1 MKRFSLFAAVVLLLL
16 AHGASAQNACTEALT
31 QAQKSYDSGEFAQA
45 ASLLQQECVHARLS
59 RTIAIQVQSLL
70 ARALMYA
77 ERQDEAR
84 REVAKL
90 LRFEPSFD
98 DAAGSPRFAALLAEV
113 RREEQSAQVT
123 SVSKTAESLREAP
136 ATVVVVTGDEIERR
150 GYLDL
155 EQLLHDL
162 PGFDVNRTNGDIYSH
177 VYQRGYYDAFNSRLL
192 LLVDGVEQNDLTQG
206 TQYLSR
212 QYPLTNIDRVE
223 VVYGPASTMY
233 GANAYTGVI
242 SIITKDAAAL
252 LSENNGENN
261 AENKRFGLFGHVT
274 TGGYGSSA
282 ADMTAAGITGGGTM
296 AWSVAGRFQ
305 VGKERDLSKFDSWD
319 YTYRNLDYAA
329 LPTLQG
335 VNAAGLQLARQT
347 DQAFIQ
353 QNHLGFN
360 DRAKNWGV
368 NAKVQ
373 ISNLT
378 LGLQSWRS
386 QEGVA
391 SAYGASFYGG
401 NSTYTP
407 EETALYLRYSA
418 RLSMG
423 TLNIFTRYRQS
434 SIDPNGSEFDLMAIY
449 ANGILDSSNL
459 FPRTCGA
466 AVCPPTAPFVF
477 RINGRALSTQIR
489 SEVSMAWQPSETL
502 SGVTGVEFAKS
513 TIQSQYDQFSRGSQD
528 IFSSR
533 NFHTDTALWG
543 QGAWKPR
550 PSLRFIAAGRLS
562 YNKIDDSIDSQ
573 VSGFGSIFTPRLGV
587 IYSPG
592 RRQLVL
598 KAIYSEAFKDPTDT
612 EKFGGVVFPRIGA
625 FQTSVNFNL
634 RPERV
639 RNTEVSAGWEADERT
654 SVQLSA
660 YRAHYTGVIGISQL
674 PSSNDCPDP
683 CVVNQ
688 NRDEILVRGLE
699 LTARHKIAAAEIWA
713 NYTHV
718 LPEQRI
724 PSAADPNAPDPN
736 VTTEAVRVPN
746 IATDQFNVGVDAEW
760 RQLTAAV
767 RTHYSGRRR
776 IGRGTAFVT
785 FPDYL
790 GPQVDAY
797 ATTAVSLTYR
807 DLLPKLSLQLLAD
820 NVFDKQYYA
829 VGSETLPAV
838 LQNGRTVSVR
848 MIYRLK

>member
-1 MKRFSLFAAVVLLLL
+1 MKRVSIVAAALLLFL
-16 AHGASAQNACTEALT
+16 AHAASAQNACTAAFAK
-31 QAQKSYDSGEFAQA
+31 AQKSYDIGEFAQT
-45 ASLLQQECVHARLS
+45 ASLLRQDCARARLS
-59 RTIAIQVQSLL
+59 RTVAIQVQSLL

-77 ERQDEAR
+77 EQPDEAR
-84 REVAKL
+84 KEVAKL
-90 LRFEPSFD
+90 LRLEPGFD
-98 DAAGSPRFAALLAEV
+98 DATGSPRFAALLAEV

-123 SVSKTAESLREAP
+123 SVSKSAESLREAP
-136 ATVVVVTGDEIERR
+136 ATVVVVSGDEIERR

-242 SIITKDAAAL
+242 SVITKDAAAFV
-252 LSENNGENN
+252 GEN
-261 AENKRFGLFGHVT
+261 KQFGLAGHVT

-282 ADMTAAGITGGGTM
+282 ADMTAAGVTGGGTVT
-296 AWSVAGRFQ
+296 WSVAGRFQ
-305 VGKERDLSKFDSWD
+305 DGKERDLSKFDDWD
-319 YTYRNLDYAA
+319 YTYRNRDYGA
-329 LPTLQG
+329 LPTLRG
-335 VNAAGLQLARQT
+335 VNAAGLLLARQT

-353 QNHLGFN
+353 KNDLGFN
-360 DRAKNWGV
+360 DQAKNWGV

-391 SAYGASFYGG
+391 SAYGAKFYGG

-434 SIDPNGSEFDLMAIY
+434 SIDKNASKFDLIGTY
-449 ANGILDSSNL
+449 RNGILDSSNL
-459 FPRTCGA
+459 FPLTCGA
-466 AVCPPTAPFVF
+466 AVCPPTADVLFP
-477 RINGRALSTQIR
+477 INGSALSTQIR

-513 TIQSQYDQFSRGSQD
+513 TIQSQYDQFDQ
-528 IFSSR
+528 FSGGTRVVFASR

-550 PSLRFIAAGRLS
+550 ASLRFIAAGRLS
-562 YNKIDDSIDSQ
+562 YNKIDDSSSE

-598 KAIYSEAFKDPTDT
+598 KAVYSEAFKDPTDT
-612 EKFGGVVFPRIGA
+612 EKFGGIVFPHEGA
-625 FQTSVNFNL
+625 FQTSLNFNL

-639 RNTEVSAGWEADERT
+639 RNTEVSAGWEADDRT

-660 YRAHYTGVIGISQL
+660 YRAHYTGVIALGRL

-683 CVVNQ
+683 CVMNQ

-718 LPEQRI
+718 QPEQRI
-724 PSAADPNAPDPN
+724 PSAADPNAADPN
-736 VTTEAVRVPN
+736 AKTEVVRVPN
-746 IATDQFNVGVDAEW
+746 IATDQINLGVDAEW

-767 RTHYSGRRR
+767 RTHYSGPRK
-776 IGRGTAFVT
+776 IGHGTAFITV
-785 FPDYL
+785 PDTL
-790 GPQVDAY
+790 GDRVDAY
-797 ATTAVSLTYR
+797 STTAISVTYR
-807 DLLPKLSLQLLAD
+807 DLLPKLSLQVLAD
-820 NVFDKQYYA
+820 NVFDKQYRA

-838 LQNGRTVSVR
+838 LQNGRTVNVR

>member
-1 MKRFSLFAAVVLLLL
+1 MKRVSLLAAAVVLLA
-16 AHGASAQNACTEALT
+16 AHAASAQNACTAALP
-31 QAQKSYDSGEFAQA
+31 QAQKFYDTGEFVQTSA
-45 ASLLQQECVHARLS
+45 LLRQECGHARIS
-59 RTIAIQVQSLL
+59 RTLAIQVQSLL
-70 ARALMYA
+70 SRALMYA
-77 ERQDEAR
+77 ERPDEAR
-84 REVAKL
+84 KEVAKL
-90 LRFEPSFD
+90 LRLEPSFD

-113 RREEQSAQVT
+113 RHEEQSAQVT
-123 SVSKTAESLREAP
+123 SVSKSAESLREAP

-177 VYQRGYYDAFNSRLL
+177 VYQRGYYDEFNSRLL
-192 LLVDGVEQNDLTQG
+192 LVVDGVEQNDLTQG

-242 SIITKDAAAL
+242 SVITKDAAAL
-252 LSENNGENN
+252 VGEN
-261 AENKRFGLFGHVT
+261 KQFGLAGHVT
-274 TGGYGSSA
+274 SGGYGSSA
-282 ADMTAAGITGGGTM
+282 VDMTAAGITGGGTV

-305 VGKERDLSKFDSWD
+305 DGKERDLSKFDDWD

-329 LPTLQG
+329 LSTLRG
-335 VNAAGLQLARQT
+335 VNPAGVQLARQT

-353 QNHLGFN
+353 KNHLGFN
-360 DRAKNWGV
+360 DQAKNWGV

-391 SAYGASFYGG
+391 SAQGAFYFGG

-407 EETALYLRYSA
+407 EENALYLRYST

-434 SIDPNGSEFDLMAIY
+434 SIDKNASAFDLMATY
-449 ANGILDSSNL
+449 ANGRLNSSNL

-466 AVCPPTAPFVF
+466 AVCPPTSGSVF
-477 RINGRALSTQIR
+477 PIKARALSTQIR
-489 SEVSMAWQPSETL
+489 SEVSMDWQPSETL
-502 SGVTGVEFAKS
+502 SGVTGIELVKS
-513 TIQSQYDQFSRGSQD
+513 TIQSQYDQFFDGEPVVVSA
-528 IFSSR
+528 
-533 NFHTDTALWG
+533 NNYHTDAALWG
-543 QGAWKPR
+543 QGSWKPR

-562 YNKIDDSIDSQ
+562 YNEINNSLESG
-573 VSGFGSIFTPRLGV
+573 VTGFGSLFTPRLGV

-612 EKFGGVVFPRIGA
+612 EKFGGVVFPRFGA

-639 RNTEVSAGWEADERT
+639 RNTEVSAEWENSERT
-654 SVQLSA
+654 AVQLTA
-660 YRAHYTGVIGISQL
+660 YQARYSGVIGLTQL
-674 PSSNDCPDP
+674 PSSNACQNP
-683 CVVNQ
+683 CLLNQ
-688 NRDEILVRGLE
+688 NRDKIRVRGLE

-713 NYTHV
+713 NYTHAQPV
-718 LPEQRI
+718 QTI
-724 PSAADPNAPDPN
+724 PSAADSNAADPNAA
-736 VTTEAVRVPN
+736 TEAVRVPN
-746 IATDQFNVGVDAEW
+746 IAADQFNVGVEAEW
-760 RQLTAAV
+760 RQLTADV
-767 RTHYSGRRR
+767 RTHYSGRRK
-776 IGRGTAFVT
+776 IGRGTTFVT
-785 FPDYL
+785 YPDYL

-797 ATTAVSLTYR
+797 ATTGVSLTYR
-807 DLLPKLSLQLLAD
+807 DLLPKLSVQLLAD
-820 NVFDKQYYA
+820 NVFDKQYRV
-829 VGSETLPAV
+829 VGSESLPSV

-848 MIYRLK
+848 MIYRMK

>member
-1 MKRFSLFAAVVLLLL
+1 MKRISLFAAVVLLLL
-16 AHGASAQNACTEALT
+16 AHGASAQNACTAALA
-31 QAQKSYDSGEFAQA
+31 QAQKLYDTGEFVLT
-45 ASLLQQECVHARLS
+45 ASLLRQECGRIRLS
-59 RTIAIQVQSLL
+59 RTVAIQVQSLL

-84 REVAKL
+84 KEVAKL
-90 LRFEPSFD
+90 FRLEPSFD

-123 SVSKTAESLREAP
+123 SVSKSAESLREAP

-177 VYQRGYYDAFNSRLL
+177 VYQRGYFDEFNSRLL

-212 QYPLTNIDRVE
+212 QYPLTNIERVE

-242 SIITKDAAAL
+242 SVITKDAAAL
-252 LSENNGENN
+252 VGEN
-261 AENKRFGLFGHVT
+261 RSFSLRGHVT
-274 TGGYGSSA
+274 AGGYGSGA
-282 ADMTAAGITGGGTM
+282 VDMTAAGINGAVG
-296 AWSVAGRFQ
+296 WSVAGSFQ
-305 VGKERDLSKFDSWD
+305 DGKERDLSAFDSWD

-335 VNAAGLQLARQT
+335 VNAAGIQLARQT

-353 QNHLGFN
+353 QNGLGFN
-360 DRAKNWGV
+360 DRAQNWGV

-378 LGLQSWRS
+378 IGLQSWRS

-391 SAYGASFYGG
+391 SAYGASLFGG
-401 NSTYTP
+401 NSTSTP
-407 EETALYLRYSA
+407 EMTALYLRYSA
-418 RLSMG
+418 RLSAG
-423 TLNIFTRYRQS
+423 TLNVFTRYRQS
-434 SIDPNGSEFDLMAIY
+434 SLDENASEFDAMALY
-449 ANGILDSSNL
+449 ANGNLGSSDL
-459 FPRTCGA
+459 FPRSCGA
-466 AVCPPTAPFVF
+466 AVCPPTAPILF

-489 SEVSMAWQPSETL
+489 SEVSMDWQPSETL

-513 TIQSQYDQFSRGSQD
+513 TIQSQYDEFVNGDPAIVSA
-528 IFSSR
+528 R
-533 NFHTDTALWG
+533 NFHTDAALWG

-562 YNKIDDSIDSQ
+562 YNKIDNSIESA

-592 RRQLVL
+592 RRHLVL

-612 EKFGGVVFPRIGA
+612 EKFGGYVFPRVVWQSA
-625 FQTSVNFNL
+625 LNFNL

-660 YRAHYTGVIGISQL
+660 YRAHYTGVIAITQL
-674 PSSNDCPDP
+674 PASGTCPDP
-683 CVVNQ
+683 CLRNE
-688 NRDEILVRGLE
+688 NRDEIVVRGLE
-699 LTARHKIAAAEIWA
+699 LTARHRIAAAELWA

-718 LPEQRI
+718 QPEQRI

-736 VTTEAVRVPN
+736 AATEDVRVPN
-746 IATDQFNVGVDAEW
+746 IATDQINLGVDAEW
-760 RQLTAAV
+760 RQLTADV
-767 RTHYSGRRR
+767 RTHYSGPRK
-776 IGRGTAFVT
+776 IGRGTAFIT

-790 GPQVDAY
+790 GRQVDAY
-797 ATTAVSLTYR
+797 STTAISLTYR
-807 DLLPKLSLQLLAD
+807 DLLPKLSVQLLAD
-820 NVFDKQYYA
+820 NVFDKQYWA
-829 VGSETLPAV
+829 VGSETLPSV

>member
-1 MKRFSLFAAVVLLLL
+1 
-16 AHGASAQNACTEALT
+16 
-31 QAQKSYDSGEFAQA
+31 
-45 ASLLQQECVHARLS
+45 
-59 RTIAIQVQSLL
+59 
-70 ARALMYA
+70 
-77 ERQDEAR
+77 
-84 REVAKL
+84 
-90 LRFEPSFD
+90 
-98 DAAGSPRFAALLAEV
+98 
-113 RREEQSAQVT
+113 
-123 SVSKTAESLREAP
+123 
-136 ATVVVVTGDEIERR
+136 
-150 GYLDL
+150 
-155 EQLLHDL
+155 
-162 PGFDVNRTNGDIYSH
+162 
-177 VYQRGYYDAFNSRLL
+177 QRGYYDAFNSRLL
-192 LLVDGVEQNDLTQG
+192 LMVDGVEQNDLTQG

-242 SIITKDAAAL
+242 SVITKDAAAL
-252 LSENNGENN
+252 VGD
-261 AENKRFGLFGHVT
+261 NKQFGLAGHVT

-282 ADMTAAGITGGGTM
+282 ADMTAAGTTVGGSVS
-296 AWSVAGRFQ
+296 WSIAGRFQ
-305 VGKERDLSKFDSWD
+305 DGKERDLSKFNDWD
-319 YTYRNLDYAA
+319 YTYRNRNYAA

-335 VNAAGLQLARQT
+335 VDAAGIQLARET

-368 NAKVQ
+368 NTKVQ

-391 SAYGASFYGG
+391 SAYGAKSYGG

-407 EETALYLRYSA
+407 EETALYLRYST

-434 SIDPNGSEFDLMAIY
+434 TIDKNASRFDLMATY
-449 ANGILDSSNL
+449 AGGILDSSQL
-459 FPRTCGA
+459 FPSTCGA
-466 AVCPPTAPFVF
+466 AVCPPTAPFLFAV
-477 RINGRALSTQIR
+477 NGRALSTQIR

-513 TIQSQYDQFSRGSQD
+513 TIQSQYDQFDQFSGGSQV
-528 IFSSR
+528 IHSSR

-562 YNKIDDSIDSQ
+562 YNKIDDSSESA

-598 KAIYSEAFKDPTDT
+598 KAVYSEAFKDPTDT
-612 EKFGGVVFPRIGA
+612 EKLGGVVFPRFGP
-625 FQTSVNFNL
+625 FQTSVNVNL

-660 YRAHYTGVIGISQL
+660 YRAHYTGVIGLMRL
-674 PSSNDCPDP
+674 PSSQTCLNP
-683 CVVNQ
+683 CVLNL
-688 NRDEILVRGLE
+688 NRDAILVRGLE
-699 LTARHKIAAAEIWA
+699 LTARHKIAATAIWA
-713 NYTHV
+713 NFTYV
-718 LPEQRI
+718 QPEQRI
-724 PSAADPNAPDPN
+724 PSAIDPNAADPNA
-736 VTTEAVRVPN
+736 TTETVRVPN
-746 IATDQFNVGVDAEW
+746 IATNQINLGVDEDW

-767 RTHYSGRRR
+767 RTHYSGRRKT
-776 IGRGTAFVT
+776 GRGTAFVA
-785 FPDYL
+785 FPDNL
-790 GPQVDAY
+790 GPDAY
-797 ATTAVSLTYR
+797 TTTAVSLTYR
-807 DLLPKLSLQLLAD
+807 DLVPKLSLQLLAD
-820 NVFDKQYYA
+820 NVFDKQYRV
-829 VGSETLPAV
+829 VGSESLPSV

-848 MIYRLK
+848 MMYRLK

>member
-1 MKRFSLFAAVVLLLL
+1 M
-16 AHGASAQNACTEALT
+16 
-31 QAQKSYDSGEFAQA
+31 YD
-45 ASLLQQECVHARLS
+45 
-59 RTIAIQVQSLL
+59 
-70 ARALMYA
+70 

-84 REVAKL
+84 KEVAKL

-177 VYQRGYYDAFNSRLL
+177 VYQRGYFDEFNSRLL
-192 LLVDGVEQNDLTQG
+192 LLIDGVEQNDLTQG

-252 LSENNGENN
+252 VGE
-261 AENKRFGLFGHVT
+261 KQRFGLVGHVT
-274 TGGYGSSA
+274 SGGYGSSA

-305 VGKERDLSKFDSWD
+305 DGKERDLSKFDAWD
-319 YTYRNLDYAA
+319 YTYRNLNYAA
-329 LPTLQG
+329 LPTLKG
-335 VNAAGLQLARQT
+335 VNAAGIQLARQT

-386 QEGVA
+386 EEGVA
-391 SAYGASFYGG
+391 SGYGANVFGG
-401 NSTYTP
+401 SSTNTP
-407 EETALYLRYSA
+407 EMTALYLRYSV
-418 RLSMG
+418 RLSAG
-423 TLNIFTRYRQS
+423 TLNVFTRYRQS
-434 SIDPNGSEFDLMAIY
+434 SIDPGASEFDAMALY
-449 ANGILDSSNL
+449 ANQNLDSRNL
-459 FPRTCGA
+459 FPRNCGA
-466 AVCPPTAPFVF
+466 AVCPPKTPILF
-477 RINGRALSTQIR
+477 RITGSALSTQVR
-489 SEVSMAWQPSETL
+489 SEVSMAWQPSETM

-513 TIQSQYDQFSRGSQD
+513 TIQSQYDQFFTGTQVV
-528 IFSSR
+528 FSSR
-533 NFHTDTALWG
+533 NFHTDAALWG
-543 QGAWKPR
+543 QGSWKPR
-550 PSLRFIAAGRLS
+550 ASLRFIAAGRLS
-562 YNKIDDSIDSQ
+562 YNKIDDSSEGD

-587 IYSPG
+587 IYTPG
-592 RRQLVL
+592 RRRLVL

-612 EKFGGVVFPRIGA
+612 EKFGGYVFPRVG
-625 FQTSVNFNL
+625 FQTSINVNL

-660 YRAHYTGVIGISQL
+660 YRAHYTGVVAIEQL
-674 PSSNDCPDP
+674 ESSNDCPEP
-683 CVVNQ
+683 CLLNE
-688 NRDEILVRGLE
+688 NRDAVLVRGLE
-699 LTARHKIAAAEIWA
+699 LSARHKIAAAEIWA

-718 LPEQRI
+718 LPEQTI
-724 PSAADPNAPDPN
+724 PAAIDSNAPDPN
-736 VTTEAVRVPN
+736 AATEVVRVPN
-746 IATDQFNVGVDAEW
+746 IASDQFNIGVDAEW

-767 RTHYSGRRR
+767 RTHYSGRRK
-776 IGRGTAFVT
+776 IGRGTTFVT
-785 FPDYL
+785 LPGYL
-790 GPQVDAY
+790 GSHVDAY

-807 DLLPKLSLQLLAD
+807 DLLPKLSVQLLAD

-829 VGSETLPAV
+829 VGSEQLPSV

-848 MIYRLK
+848 MIYRVK

>member
-1 MKRFSLFAAVVLLLL
+1 MKKVLLFAAVVLLLI
-16 AHGASAQNACTEALT
+16 AHGVSAQNACTAALA
-31 QAQKSYDSGEFAQA
+31 QAQKSYDTADFAQTA
-45 ASLLQQECVHARLS
+45 TLLQQDCGHARLS
-59 RTIAIQVQSLL
+59 RTVAIQVQSLL

-77 ERQDEAR
+77 ERPDEAR
-84 REVAKL
+84 KEVSKL
-90 LRFEPSFD
+90 LRFEPGFD
-98 DAAGSPRFAALLAEV
+98 DSSGSPRFAALLAEV

-123 SVSKTAESLREAP
+123 SVSKTPESLREAP

-177 VYQRGYYDAFNSRLL
+177 IYQRGYFDAFNSRLL

-242 SIITKDAAAL
+242 SVITKDAAAL
-252 LSENNGENN
+252 LGENNGENN
-261 AENKRFGLFGHVT
+261 AENKQFGLTGHVT
-274 TGGYGSSA
+274 SGGYGSSA

-305 VGKERDLSKFDSWD
+305 DGKERDLSKFDDWD
-319 YTYRNLDYAA
+319 YTYRNADYA
-329 LPTLQG
+329 TLTG
-335 VNAAGLQLARQT
+335 VNAAGIQLARQT

-353 QNHLGFN
+353 KNHLGFN

-391 SAYGASFYGG
+391 SAYGAFFYGG

-407 EETALYLRYSA
+407 EETALYLRYST

-434 SIDPNGSEFDLMAIY
+434 NIDKDASEFDLMATY
-449 ANGILDSSNL
+449 ANGILNSSNL

-466 AVCPPTAPFVF
+466 AVCPPTAPFDF
-477 RINGRALSTQIR
+477 PINGSALSTQIR
-489 SEVSMAWQPSETL
+489 SEVSMTWQSSETL

-513 TIQSQYDQFSRGSQD
+513 TIQSQYDQFSSGSQV

-533 NFHTDTALWG
+533 NFHTDAALWG

-562 YNKIDDSIDSQ
+562 DNKIDDSTASQ

-612 EKFGGVVFPRIGA
+612 EKFGGIVFPRFGA
-625 FQTSVNFNL
+625 FQTSINANL

-660 YRAHYTGVIGISQL
+660 YRAHYTGVIALAQL
-674 PSSNDCPDP
+674 PSSNACFDP
-683 CVVNQ
+683 CVVNE
-688 NRDEILVRGLE
+688 NRDQILVRGLE

-718 LPEQRI
+718 LPEQTI
-724 PSAADPNAPDPN
+724 PTAVDPNAPDPKAI
-736 VTTEAVRVPN
+736 TEVVRVPN
-746 IATDQFNVGVDAEW
+746 IAADQFNVGIDAEW

-790 GPQVDAY
+790 GQQVDAY

-807 DLLPKLSLQLLAD
+807 DLLPKLSVQLLAD
-820 NVFDKQYYA
+820 NVFDKQYWA
-829 VGSETLPAV
+829 VGAELLPAV

-848 MIYRLK
+848 MIYRVK

>member
-1 MKRFSLFAAVVLLLL
+1 MKKVSVIAAVVLLLV
-16 AHGASAQNACTEALT
+16 AQGVSAQNACTDALA
-31 QAQKSYDSGEFAQA
+31 QAQKSYDSGDFAQA
-45 ASLLQQECVHARLS
+45 ASLLQRDCSHARLS
-59 RTIAIQVQSLL
+59 RTVAIQVQSLL
-70 ARALMYA
+70 ARALMYE
-77 ERQDEAR
+77 ERPDEAR
-84 REVAKL
+84 KEVAKL

-223 VVYGPASTMY
+223 IVYGPASTMY

-242 SIITKDAAAL
+242 SVITKDAAAIL
-252 LSENNGENN
+252 GEN
-261 AENKRFGLFGHVT
+261 KGFGLAGHVT

-282 ADMTAAGITGGGTM
+282 VDMTAAGMSGGGSL
-296 AWSVAGRFQ
+296 AWSIAGRFQ
-305 VGKERDLSKFDSWD
+305 DGKERDLSKFDSWD
-319 YTYRNLDYAA
+319 YTYRNWDYGA
-329 LPTLQG
+329 LSSLRG

-353 QNHLGFN
+353 QNNLGFN
-360 DRAKNWGV
+360 DQAKNWGV

-386 QEGVA
+386 EEGVA
-391 SAYGASFYGG
+391 SGYGASTYGG

-407 EETALYLRYSA
+407 EETALYLRYSV
-418 RLSMG
+418 RLSAG
-423 TLNIFTRYRQS
+423 TLSVFTRYRQS
-434 SIDPNGSEFDLMAIY
+434 SIDPNASKFDVIGLY
-449 ANGILDSSNL
+449 ANENRDSRDL
-459 FPRTCGA
+459 FPRGCGA
-466 AVCPPTAPFVF
+466 ATCPPVTGFFVPITA
-477 RINGRALSTQIR
+477 GALSTQIR

-502 SGVTGVEFAKS
+502 SGVTGIELARS
-513 TIQSQYDQFSRGSQD
+513 TIQSQYDQFIGGDPRVVSPYNYHND
-528 IFSSR
+528 A
-533 NFHTDTALWG
+533 ALWG
-543 QGAWKPR
+543 QGSWKPR

-562 YNKIDDSIDSQ
+562 YNTIDNNIDSK

-592 RRQLVL
+592 SKRLVL

-612 EKFGGVVFPRIGA
+612 EKFGGYVFPRIDV
-625 FQTSVNFNL
+625 FTTSLNFDL

-639 RNTEVSAGWEADERT
+639 RNTEMSAEWEADERT
-654 SVQLSA
+654 AVQLSA
-660 YRAHYTGVIGISQL
+660 YQARYSGVVGLMTL
-674 PSSNDCPDP
+674 PSTEDCDP

-688 NRDEILVRGLE
+688 NRDSIRVRGLE
-699 LTARHKIAAAEIWA
+699 LTARHRMAAAEIWA

-718 LPEQRI
+718 QPEQTI
-724 PSAADPNAPDPN
+724 PAAADPDAADPNAAPE
-736 VTTEAVRVPN
+736 VLRVPN
-746 IATDQFNVGVDAEW
+746 IATDQFNVGVEAEW
-760 RQLTAAV
+760 RQLTADV
-767 RTHYSGRRR
+767 RTHYSGRRK
-776 IGRGTAFVT
+776 IGRGTTFVT
-785 FPDYL
+785 HPDDL

-797 ATTAVSLTYR
+797 ATTAVSLTYK
-807 DLLPKLSLQLLAD
+807 DLLPKLSVQLLAD
-820 NVFDKQYYA
+820 NIFDKQYFA
-829 VGSETLPAV
+829 VGSETLPSV

-848 MIYRLK
+848 MIYRVK

>member
-1 MKRFSLFAAVVLLLL
+1 MKRRTLFGAALLLL
-16 AHGASAQNACTEALT
+16 IAAGASAQNACTTALAE
-31 QAQKSYDSGEFAQA
+31 AQKSYDTGEFAQTA
-45 ASLLQQECVHARLS
+45 AVLRQDCAHAKLS
-59 RTIAIQVQSLL
+59 RTVAIQVQSLL

-77 ERQDEAR
+77 ERPDEAKK
-84 REVAKL
+84 EVAKL
-90 LRFEPSFD
+90 LRLEPSFD

-123 SVSKTAESLREAP
+123 SVSKSAESLREAP
-136 ATVVVVTGDEIERR
+136 ATVVVVSGDEIERR

-177 VYQRGYYDAFNSRLL
+177 VYQRGYYDEFNSRLL
-192 LLVDGVEQNDLTQG
+192 LLIDGVEQNDLTQG

-242 SIITKDAAAL
+242 SVITKDAGML
-252 LSENNGENN
+252 VGEN
-261 AENKRFGLFGHVT
+261 KQFGLAGHVT

-282 ADMTAAGITGGGTM
+282 ADMTAAGITGGGTV
-296 AWSVAGRFQ
+296 AWSIAGRFQ
-305 VGKERDLSKFDSWD
+305 DGKERDLSKFDSWD
-319 YTYRNLDYAA
+319 YTYRNLDYAE

-335 VNAAGLQLARQT
+335 VNAAGLLLARQT

-391 SAYGASFYGG
+391 SAQGANLFGG
-401 NSTYTP
+401 NTTYTP
-407 EETALYLRYSA
+407 EETALYLRYSS

-434 SIDPNGSEFDLMAIY
+434 SIDKKASEFDGMAMY
-449 ANGILDSSNL
+449 ANGVLDSNNL
-459 FPRTCGA
+459 INHNCGA
-466 AVCPPTAPFVF
+466 AVCPPRAPKLL
-477 RINGRALSTQIR
+477 RINGSALSTQIR
-489 SEVSMAWQPSETL
+489 TEVSMDWQTSETL
-502 SGVTGVEFAKS
+502 SGVTGIELARS
-513 TIQSQYDQFSRGSQD
+513 TIQSQYDQFSNDVPLVVSPYNYHND
-528 IFSSR
+528 A
-533 NFHTDTALWG
+533 ALWG
-543 QGAWKPR
+543 QGSWKPR
-550 PSLRFIAAGRLS
+550 SSLRFIAAGRLS
-562 YNKIDDSIDSQ
+562 YNKIDNSIDSH

-592 RRQLVL
+592 RRNLVL

-612 EKFGGVVFPRIGA
+612 EKFGGFVFPRIG
-625 FQTSVNFNL
+625 FFPTSVNYDL

-639 RNTEVSAGWEADERT
+639 RNTEVSAGWEAGERT

-660 YRAHYTGVIGISQL
+660 YRAHYSGVIGL
-674 PSSNDCPDP
+674 THPPGSNDCPDP
-683 CVVNQ
+683 CAMNQ

-699 LTARHKIAAAEIWA
+699 LTARHRIAAAEIWA

-718 LPEQRI
+718 QPEQRI
-724 PSAADPNAPDPN
+724 PSADDPNAADPNAA
-736 VTTEAVRVPN
+736 TEVVRVPN
-746 IATDQFNVGVDAEW
+746 IATDQINVGVDAEW

-776 IGRGTAFVT
+776 IGHGTAFVT
-785 FPDYL
+785 SPDKL
-790 GPQVDAY
+790 GDHVDAY
-797 ATTAVSLTYR
+797 STTAFSLTYR
-807 DLLPKLSLQLLAD
+807 DLLPKLSIQLLAD
-820 NVFDKQYYA
+820 NVFDKQYSV
-829 VGSETLPAV
+829 VGAELLPAV

>member
-1 MKRFSLFAAVVLLLL
+1 MKRVSLLIAVVLLLA
-16 AHGASAQNACTEALT
+16 AHVVSAQNACTEALA
-31 QAQKSYDSGEFAQA
+31 QAQKSYDTGDFAQT
-45 ASLLQQECVHARLS
+45 ASLLRQECGHARLS
-59 RTIAIQVQSLL
+59 RTVAIQVQSLL

-77 ERQDEAR
+77 EQPDEAR
-84 REVAKL
+84 KEVSRL

-98 DAAGSPRFAALLAEV
+98 DSAGSPRFAELLAEV

-123 SVSKTAESLREAP
+123 SVSKSAESLREAP

-177 VYQRGYYDAFNSRLL
+177 VYQRGYYDEFNSRLL

-242 SIITKDAAAL
+242 SVITKDAAAL
-252 LSENNGENN
+252 VG
-261 AENKRFGLFGHVT
+261 ENKRFGLAGHVT
-274 TGGYGSSA
+274 SGGYGSSA
-282 ADMTAAGITGGGTM
+282 ADLTAAGITGGGTV
-296 AWSVAGRFQ
+296 AWSIAGRFQ
-305 VGKERDLSKFDSWD
+305 DGKERDLSKFDSWD
-319 YTYRNLDYAA
+319 YTYRNLDYAT
-329 LPTLQG
+329 LPTLRG
-335 VNAAGLQLARQT
+335 VNQAGLQLARQT
-347 DQAFIQ
+347 DQALIQ
-353 QNHLGFN
+353 QQDLGFN

-386 QEGVA
+386 EEGVA
-391 SAYGASFYGG
+391 SGYGAYLFGG

-407 EETALYLRYSA
+407 GETALYLRYSS

-434 SIDPNGSEFDLMAIY
+434 TIDQDASRFDGLATY
-449 ANGILDSSNL
+449 ANGILGTSNL

-466 AVCPPTAPFVF
+466 AVCPPVPAFVF

-489 SEVSMAWQPSETL
+489 NEVSMDWQPSETL
-502 SGVTGVEFAKS
+502 SGVTGIELVRS
-513 TIQSQYDQFSRGSQD
+513 SIQTQYDQFLNGNPVVVSPD
-528 IFSSR
+528 TY
-533 NFHTDTALWG
+533 HTDAALWG
-543 QGAWKPR
+543 QGSWKPR

-562 YNKIDDSIDSQ
+562 YNKIDKSVDSD

-587 IYSPG
+587 IYAPG
-592 RRQLVL
+592 RRRLVL

-612 EKFGGVVFPRIGA
+612 EKFGGYVFPRNQL
-625 FQTSVNFNL
+625 QTAVNLDL

-639 RNTEVSAGWEADERT
+639 RNIEVSAGWEANERT
-654 SVQLSA
+654 AVQLSA
-660 YRAHYTGVIGISQL
+660 YQARYSGVIGLTHPPAS
-674 PSSNDCPDP
+674 DACPEP
-683 CVVNQ
+683 CFVNQ
-688 NRDEILVRGLE
+688 NRDQIRVRGLE
-699 LTARHKIAAAEIWA
+699 ATARHRIAAAEIWA

-718 LPEQRI
+718 LPQQRI
-724 PSAADPNAPDPN
+724 PSYADPDIKE
-736 VTTEAVRVPN
+736 VVRVPN
-746 IATDQFNVGVDAEW
+746 IAMDQVNVGVDAEW

-767 RTHYSGRRR
+767 RTHYSGRRK
-776 IGRGTAFVT
+776 IGRGTAFNT

-790 GPQVDAY
+790 GDQVDAY
-797 ATTAVSLTYR
+797 ATTAFSLTYR

-820 NVFDKQYYA
+820 NVFDKQYWA
-829 VGSETLPAV
+829 VASETLPSV

>member
-1 MKRFSLFAAVVLLLL
+1 MKNVSLFAVAVLLLV
-16 AHGASAQNACTEALT
+16 AHGVSAQNACTAALA
-31 QAQKSYDSGEFAQA
+31 QAQKSYDTGEFAQTA
-45 ASLLQQECVHARLS
+45 TLLRQDCGRARLS
-59 RTIAIQVQSLL
+59 RTVAIQVQSLL
-70 ARALMYA
+70 ARALMYE

-84 REVAKL
+84 KEVTKL
-90 LRFEPSFD
+90 LRLEPGFD

-123 SVSKTAESLREAP
+123 SVSKSAESLREAP

-242 SIITKDAAAL
+242 SVITKDAVAILAE
-252 LSENNGENN
+252 SNGESNGAN
-261 AENKRFGLFGHVT
+261 RRFGLAGHVT
-274 TGGYGSSA
+274 SGGYGSRA
-282 ADMTAAGITGGGTM
+282 ADMTVAGISSGGSMT
-296 AWSVAGRFQ
+296 WSIAGRFQ
-305 VGKERDLSKFDSWD
+305 DGKERDLSKFDSWD
-319 YTYRNLDYAA
+319 YTYRNKDYAA
-329 LPTLQG
+329 LPTLRG
-335 VNAAGLQLARQT
+335 VNAAGIQLARQT

-353 QNHLGFN
+353 KNGLGFN

-386 QEGVA
+386 EEGVG
-391 SAYGASFYGG
+391 SGYGAKFYGG
-401 NSTYTP
+401 NSAYTP
-407 EETALYLRYSA
+407 EMTALYLRYSV
-418 RLSMG
+418 RLPAG
-423 TLNIFTRYRQS
+423 TLNVFTRYRQS
-434 SIDPNGSEFDLMAIY
+434 GIDPNSEFGVIGLY
-449 ANGILDSSNL
+449 ANGNRDSRDL
-459 FPRTCGA
+459 FPRGCGA
-466 AVCPPTAPFVF
+466 AVCPPTTGILL
-477 RINGRALSTQIR
+477 RINASALSTQIR

-502 SGVTGVEFAKS
+502 SGVTGIELARS
-513 TIQSQYDQFSRGSQD
+513 TIQSQYDQFLDGDAVVTSPYNYHND
-528 IFSSR
+528 A
-533 NFHTDTALWG
+533 ALWG
-543 QGAWKPR
+543 QGSWKPR

-562 YNKIDDSIDSQ
+562 YNTIDNSTNSK

-592 RRQLVL
+592 SKHLVL
-598 KAIYSEAFKDPTDT
+598 KAVYSEAFKDPTDT
-612 EKFGGVVFPRIGA
+612 EKFGGFVFPRINDSA
-625 FQTSVNFNL
+625 TSLNFDL

-639 RNTEVSAGWEADERT
+639 RNTELSAEWEANERT
-654 SVQLSA
+654 AVQLSA
-660 YRAHYTGVIGISQL
+660 YQARYSGVVGLAEI
-674 PSSNDCPDP
+674 PSTDDCDDP

-688 NRDEILVRGLE
+688 NRDSIRVRGLE

-718 LPEQRI
+718 QPAQTI
-724 PSAADPNAPDPN
+724 PSAVDSNAADPTA
-736 VTTEAVRVPN
+736 VTEVVRVPN

-760 RQLTAAV
+760 RQLTAAL
-767 RTHYSGRRR
+767 RTHYSGRRK
-776 IGRGTAFVT
+776 IGRGTTFVT
-785 FPDYL
+785 FPSLL
-790 GPQVDAY
+790 GPKVDAY

-807 DLLPKLSLQLLAD
+807 DLLPKLSVQLLAD
-820 NVFDKQYYA
+820 NVFDKQYWA
-829 VGSETLPAV
+829 VGSEALPSV

>member
-1 MKRFSLFAAVVLLLL
+1 MKRVSLFAAIVLLLV
-16 AHGASAQNACTEALT
+16 AHDVSAQTCPEALAL
-31 QAQKSYDSGEFAQA
+31 AQKWYDSGDFEMTVGV
-45 ASLLQQECVHARLS
+45 LQRHCGHARIS
-59 RTIAIQVQSLL
+59 RTVAIQVQSLL
-70 ARALMYA
+70 ARSLMYA

-84 REVAKL
+84 REVSKL

-177 VYQRGYYDAFNSRLL
+177 VYQRGYFDAFNSRLL

-242 SIITKDAAAL
+242 SVITKDAAAL
-252 LSENNGENN
+252 LGGSNGEN
-261 AENKRFGLFGHVT
+261 KQFGLAGHVT

-282 ADMTAAGITGGGTM
+282 ADMTAAGITSGGTVS
-296 AWSVAGRFQ
+296 WSVAGRFQ
-305 VGKERDLSKFDSWD
+305 DGKERDLSKFDNWD

-329 LPTLQG
+329 LLPG
-335 VNAAGLQLARQT
+335 VNAAGIQLARQT

-353 QNHLGFN
+353 KNHLGFN

-386 QEGVA
+386 QEGLA
-391 SAYGASFYGG
+391 SAYGASLFGG
-401 NSTYTP
+401 SSTYTP
-407 EETALYLRYSA
+407 EMTALYLRYSA

-434 SIDPNGSEFDLMAIY
+434 SIDQETSEFDLMALY
-449 ANGILDSSNL
+449 ANGILNSSDL
-459 FPRTCGA
+459 FPRNCGA
-466 AVCPPTAPFVF
+466 SVCPPTAGILF
-477 RINGRALSTQIR
+477 RVNGRALSTQMR
-489 SEVSMAWQPSETL
+489 SEVNMVWQPSETL

-513 TIQSQYDQFSRGSQD
+513 TIQSQYDQFVNSAPAIVSA
-528 IFSSR
+528 R
-533 NFHTDTALWG
+533 NFHTDAALWG

-562 YNKIDDSIDSQ
+562 YNKIDDSIES

-587 IYSPG
+587 IYTPG
-592 RRQLVL
+592 RRRLVL

-612 EKFGGVVFPRIGA
+612 EKFGGFVFPRVLA
-625 FQTSVNFNL
+625 FQTSVNVNL

-660 YRAHYTGVIGISQL
+660 YRAHYTGVIGIMQL
-674 PSSNDCPDP
+674 PSSNDCPEP
-683 CVVNQ
+683 CLLNQ

-699 LTARHKIAAAEIWA
+699 LSGRQKIGAAEIWA

-724 PSAADPNAPDPN
+724 PTAVDANAVDPN

-746 IATDQFNVGVDAEW
+746 IAMDQLNVGVDAEW

-767 RTHYSGRRR
+767 RTHYSGRRK
-776 IGRGTAFVT
+776 IGRGTTFVT

-807 DLLPKLSLQLLAD
+807 DLLPKLSVQLLAD
-820 NVFDKQYYA
+820 NVFDKQYWA
-829 VGSETLPAV
+829 VGSESLPSV

>member
-1 MKRFSLFAAVVLLLL
+1 MKRVFLFTAAVLFVV
-16 AHGASAQNACTEALT
+16 AQSASAQNACTEALA
-31 QAQKSYDSGEFAQA
+31 QAQKSYDTGDFAQSA
-45 ASLLQQECVHARLS
+45 NLLREGCGHVRVS
-59 RTIAIQVQSLL
+59 RTAAIQAQSLL
-70 ARALMYA
+70 ARSLMYA

-84 REVAKL
+84 KEVSKL
-90 LRFEPSFD
+90 LRLEPGFD
-98 DAAGSPRFAALLAEV
+98 DSAGSPRFAALLAEV

-123 SVSKTAESLREAP
+123 SVSKSAESLREAP

-177 VYQRGYYDAFNSRLL
+177 IYQRGYYDAYNSRLL

-242 SIITKDAAAL
+242 SVITRDAPAIV
-252 LSENNGENN
+252 S
-261 AENKRFGLFGHVT
+261 ENKRFGLVGHVT
-274 TGGYGSSA
+274 AGGYGSAA
-282 ADMTAAGITGGGTM
+282 ADMTAAGITSGGTM
-296 AWSVAGRFQ
+296 AWSIAGRFQ
-305 VGKERDLSKFDSWD
+305 DGKERDLSKFDAWD
-319 YTYRNLDYAA
+319 YTYRNLDYAEL
-329 LPTLQG
+329 LPG
-335 VNAAGLQLARQT
+335 VNAAGLQLARQV
-347 DQAFIQ
+347 DQAFIRK
-353 QNHLGFN
+353 NGLGFD

-391 SAYGASFYGG
+391 SGYGASLFGG
-401 NSTYTP
+401 SSTYTP
-407 EETALYLRYSA
+407 EMTALYLRYSA

-423 TLNIFTRYRQS
+423 TLNVFTRYRQS
-434 SIDPNGSEFDLMAIY
+434 SLDPNASEFDLMAIY
-449 ANGILDSSNL
+449 ENGVLGSNDL
-459 FPRTCGA
+459 LPRSCGA
-466 AVCPPTAPFVF
+466 AVCPPNAGILF
-477 RINGRALSTQIR
+477 RINGRALSTQLR

-513 TIQSQYDQFSRGSQD
+513 TIQSQYDQFFGGIEQGS
-528 IFSSR
+528 SSR

-562 YNKIDDSIDSQ
+562 NNKIDDSSESA
-573 VSGFGSIFTPRLGV
+573 VTGFGSIFTPRVGV
-587 IYSPG
+587 IYTPG
-592 RRQLVL
+592 SKRLVL

-612 EKFGGVVFPRIGA
+612 EKFGGVVFPRVGA
-625 FQTSVNFNL
+625 FQTSVNVNL

-639 RNTEVSAGWEADERT
+639 RNTEVSAGWEPDERT

-660 YRAHYTGVIGISQL
+660 YRAHYSGVIGITQL
-674 PSSNDCPDP
+674 PSSNDCPEP
-683 CVVNQ
+683 CVLNQ
-688 NRDEILVRGLE
+688 NRDDIRVRGME

-713 NYTHV
+713 NYTHAQ
-718 LPEQRI
+718 PEQTI
-724 PSAADPNAPDPN
+724 PTAADSNPADPNAA
-736 VTTEAVRVPN
+736 TEAVRVPN
-746 IATDQFNVGVDAEW
+746 IASDQFNVGVDAEW
-760 RQLTAAV
+760 HQLTAAV
-767 RTHYSGRRR
+767 RTHYSSRRR
-776 IGRGTAFVT
+776 IGHGTAFVT

-790 GPQVDAY
+790 GDQVDAY
-797 ATTAVSLTYR
+797 STTAFALTYR
-807 DLLPKLSLQLLAD
+807 DILPKVTVQLGVD
-820 NVFDKQYYA
+820 NLFNKQYWA
-829 VGSETLPAV
+829 VGSETLPSV
-838 LQNGRTVSVR
+838 LQAGRTVTLW
-848 MIYRLK
+848 MIYGLK

>member
-1 MKRFSLFAAVVLLLL
+1 MKKVSVFAAVVLLLV
-16 AHGASAQNACTEALT
+16 AQGVSAQNACTEALT
-31 QAQKSYDSGEFAQA
+31 QAQKSYDSGDFAQT
-45 ASLLQQECVHARLS
+45 ASLLQQQCSHARLS
-59 RTIAIQVQSLL
+59 RTVAIQVESLL
-70 ARALMYA
+70 ARALMYD
-77 ERQDEAR
+77 ERPDEAR
-84 REVAKL
+84 KEVSKL
-90 LRFEPSFD
+90 LRFEPGFD

-177 VYQRGYYDAFNSRLL
+177 VYQRGYFDAFNSRLL

-252 LSENNGENN
+252 LGEN
-261 AENKRFGLFGHVT
+261 KQFGLAGHVT

-305 VGKERDLSKFDSWD
+305 DGKERDLSKFDDWD

-329 LPTLQG
+329 LLPG
-335 VNAAGLQLARQT
+335 VNAAGIQLARQT

-373 ISNLT
+373 IANLT

-391 SAYGASFYGG
+391 SAYGASLFGG
-401 NSTYTP
+401 NSTYMP
-407 EETALYLRYSA
+407 EMTALYLRYSV

-434 SIDPNGSEFDLMAIY
+434 SIDQTKSEFDLMALY
-449 ANGILDSSNL
+449 ANGILTSTDL
-459 FPRTCGA
+459 FPRGCGA
-466 AVCPPTAPFVF
+466 AVCPPTAGILF
-477 RINGRALSTQIR
+477 RVNGRALSTQIR

-513 TIQSQYDQFSRGSQD
+513 TIQSQYDQFVDGDPVIVSA
-528 IFSSR
+528 R
-533 NFHTDTALWG
+533 NFHTDAALWG

-562 YNKIDDSIDSQ
+562 YNKIDDSSASE

-587 IYSPG
+587 IYAPG
-592 RRQLVL
+592 SKRLVL

-612 EKFGGVVFPRIGA
+612 EKFGGFVFPRQLA
-625 FQTSVNFNL
+625 FPTSLNFNL

-660 YRAHYTGVIGISQL
+660 YRAHYTGVVGLTQL
-674 PSSNDCPDP
+674 PSSNNCPDP
-683 CVVNQ
+683 CLVNQ
-688 NRDEILVRGLE
+688 NRDAILVRGLE

-718 LPEQRI
+718 QPEQTI
-724 PSAADPNAPDPN
+724 PTAADPNAANPSAA
-736 VTTEAVRVPN
+736 TEVVRVPN
-746 IATDQFNVGVDAEW
+746 IASDQFNVGVEAEW
-760 RQLTAAV
+760 RQLTADV
-767 RTHYSGRRR
+767 RTHYSGRRK

-790 GPQVDAY
+790 GTQVDAY

-807 DLLPKLSLQLLAD
+807 DLLPKLSVQLLAD
-820 NVFDKQYYA
+820 NVFDKQYFA
-829 VGSETLPAV
+829 VGSETLPSV
-838 LQNGRTVSVR
+838 LQNGRTVSIR
-848 MIYRLK
+848 MIYRVK

>member
-1 MKRFSLFAAVVLLLL
+1 MKNVSVIAAVVLLFL
-16 AHGASAQNACTEALT
+16 AQGVSAQNACPAALA
-31 QAQKSYDSGEFAQA
+31 QAQKSYDSGDFAQA
-45 ASLLQQECVHARLS
+45 ASVLQQECAHARLS
-59 RTIAIQVQSLL
+59 RTVAIQVQSLL

-77 ERQDEAR
+77 ERPDEAR
-84 REVAKL
+84 KEVAKL
-90 LRFEPSFD
+90 LRFEPSYD

-177 VYQRGYYDAFNSRLL
+177 IYQRGYFDAFNSRLL

-242 SIITKDAAAL
+242 SVITKDAAAL
-252 LSENNGENN
+252 AGD
-261 AENKRFGLFGHVT
+261 NKQFGLDGHVT

-296 AWSVAGRFQ
+296 AWSIAGRFQ
-305 VGKERDLSKFDSWD
+305 DGKERDLSKFDDWD
-319 YTYRNLDYAA
+319 YTYRNLDYAT

-353 QNHLGFN
+353 KNHIRFN

-368 NAKVQ
+368 NANVQ

-391 SAYGASFYGG
+391 SAQGAFYFGG

-407 EETALYLRYSA
+407 EETALYIRYST

-434 SIDPNGSEFDLMAIY
+434 SIDKSASEFDLMATY
-449 ANGILDSSNL
+449 ANTRLDSRNL

-466 AVCPPTAPFVF
+466 AVCPPTAPSMFP
-477 RINGRALSTQIR
+477 ITGSALSTQIR

-502 SGVTGVEFAKS
+502 SGVTGVEFSKS
-513 TIQSQYDQFSRGSQD
+513 TIQSQYDQFSSGIQAV
-528 IFSSR
+528 FSSR

-562 YNKIDDSIDSQ
+562 YNKIDDSVSA

-612 EKFGGVVFPRIGA
+612 EKFGGVVFPRFGA
-625 FQTSVNFNL
+625 FQTSINVNL

-660 YRAHYTGVIGISQL
+660 YRAHYTGVIGLRQI
-674 PSSNDCPDP
+674 PSSKSCPAP
-683 CVVNQ
+683 CIVNQ
-688 NRDEILVRGLE
+688 NRDQILVRGLE
-699 LTARHKIAAAEIWA
+699 LTARHKIAAAELWA
-713 NYTHV
+713 NYTHMQ
-718 LPEQRI
+718 PEQTI
-724 PSAADPNAPDPN
+724 PTAVDPNAPDPKAI
-736 VTTEAVRVPN
+736 TEVVRVPN
-746 IATDQFNVGVDAEW
+746 IASDQFNVGVDAEW
-760 RQLTAAV
+760 RQLMADV

-776 IGRGTAFVT
+776 IGSGTAFVT
-785 FPDYL
+785 APDYL

-797 ATTAVSLTYR
+797 ATTAVSVTYR
-807 DLLPKLSLQLLAD
+807 DLLPKLSVQLLAD
-820 NVFDKQYYA
+820 NIFDKQYYA
-829 VGSETLPAV
+829 VGAELLPAV

-848 MIYRLK
+848 MIYRVK

>member
-1 MKRFSLFAAVVLLLL
+1 MKRVSLFAAVVLLLVV
-16 AHGASAQNACTEALT
+16 HGASAQNACTSAIA
-31 QAQKSYDSGEFAQA
+31 QAQKFYDTGEFVQTSA
-45 ASLLQQECVHARLS
+45 LLRQECGRARIS
-59 RTIAIQVQSLL
+59 RTVAIQVQSLL

-77 ERQDEAR
+77 ERLDEAR
-84 REVAKL
+84 KEVAKL
-90 LRFEPSFD
+90 LRLEPGFD

-113 RREEQSAQVT
+113 RSEEQSAQVT
-123 SVSKTAESLREAP
+123 SVSKSAESLREAP

-177 VYQRGYYDAFNSRLL
+177 VYQRGYYDEFNSRLL

-212 QYPLTNIDRVE
+212 QYSLTNIDRVE

-242 SIITKDAAAL
+242 SVITKDAAAL
-252 LSENNGENN
+252 VGENR
-261 AENKRFGLFGHVT
+261 RFGVAGHVT

-282 ADMTAAGITGGGTM
+282 ADMTAAGINGDGTV
-296 AWSVAGRFQ
+296 AWSIAGRLQ
-305 VGKERDLSKFDSWD
+305 NGKERDLSKFDSWD
-319 YTYRNLDYAA
+319 YTYRNLNYAD
-329 LPTLQG
+329 LPTLKG
-335 VNAAGLQLARQT
+335 VNAAGLQLARRT

-353 QNHLGFN
+353 QNGLGFN
-360 DRAKNWGV
+360 DRAKNWGMT
-368 NAKVQ
+368 AKVQ

-386 QEGVA
+386 EEGVA
-391 SAYGASFYGG
+391 SAYGAGVFGG
-401 NSTYTP
+401 NGTNTP
-407 EETALYLRYSA
+407 EMTALYLRYSA
-418 RLSMG
+418 RLSAG
-423 TLNIFTRYRQS
+423 TLNVFTRYRQS
-434 SIDPNGSEFDLMAIY
+434 SIAQDASEFDAMALY
-449 ANGILDSSNL
+449 ANGELNSRDL
-459 FPRTCGA
+459 FPRGCGA
-466 AVCPPTAPFVF
+466 SVCPPTDGVLF

-513 TIQSQYDQFSRGSQD
+513 TIQSQYDEFVDGAQAITSV
-528 IFSSR
+528 R
-533 NFHTDTALWG
+533 NFHTDAALWG

-550 PSLRFIAAGRLS
+550 RSLRFIAAGRLS
-562 YNKIDDSIDSQ
+562 YNKIDNSINSA

-587 IYSPG
+587 VYSPG
-592 RRQLVL
+592 GRHLVF

-612 EKFGGVVFPRIGA
+612 EKFGGYVFPRVVWQSA
-625 FQTSVNFNL
+625 LNFNL

-639 RNTEVSAGWEADERT
+639 RNTEVSAGWEANERT

-660 YRAHYTGVIGISQL
+660 YRAHYSGVIAITQL
-674 PSSNDCPDP
+674 PSSSDCPEP
-683 CVVNQ
+683 CLRNQ
-688 NRDEILVRGLE
+688 NRDEILVRGME

-718 LPEQRI
+718 QPEQRI
-724 PSAADPNAPDPN
+724 PSADDPNA
-736 VTTEAVRVPN
+736 TEALRVPN
-746 IATDQFNVGVDAEW
+746 IATDQINVGLDGEW

-767 RTHYSGRRR
+767 RTHYSGPRK
-776 IGRGTAFVT
+776 IGRGTAFLNT
-785 FPDYL
+785 PDYQ
-790 GPQVDAY
+790 QVDAF

-807 DLLPKLSLQLLAD
+807 DLLPHLSLQLLAD
-820 NVFDKQYYA
+820 NIFDKQYWA
-829 VGSETLPAV
+829 IGSESLPSV
-838 LQNGRTVSVR
+838 LQNGRTVSLR

>member
-1 MKRFSLFAAVVLLLL
+1 MKRVSLFAAVVLLLL
-16 AHGASAQNACTEALT
+16 VHGASAQTACTSAIA
-31 QAQKSYDSGEFAQA
+31 QAQKFYDTGEFVQTSA
-45 ASLLQQECVHARLS
+45 LLRQECGHARVS
-59 RTIAIQVQSLL
+59 RTVAIQAQSLL

-77 ERQDEAR
+77 ERPDEAR
-84 REVAKL
+84 KEVAKL
-90 LRFEPSFD
+90 LRLEPGFD
-98 DAAGSPRFAALLAEV
+98 DAAGSPRFAALIAEV
-113 RREEQSAQVT
+113 RREDQSAQVT

-136 ATVVVVTGDEIERR
+136 ATVVVVTGEEIERR

-177 VYQRGYYDAFNSRLL
+177 VYQRGYYDEFNSRLL

-242 SIITKDAAAL
+242 SVITKDAAAL
-252 LSENNGENN
+252 VGENK
-261 AENKRFGLFGHVT
+261 EFGLAGHVT

-296 AWSVAGRFQ
+296 AWSIAGRFQ
-305 VGKERDLSKFDSWD
+305 DGKERDLSKFDNWD
-319 YTYRNLDYAA
+319 YTYRNRNYAA

-335 VNAAGLQLARQT
+335 VDAAGIRLARET

-391 SAYGASFYGG
+391 SAYGAKFYGG
-401 NSTYTP
+401 NTTYTP

-434 SIDPNGSEFDLMAIY
+434 SIDNDASKFDLIGTY
-449 ANGILDSSNL
+449 ANGLLDSSQL
-459 FPRTCGA
+459 FPGTCGA
-466 AVCPPTAPFVF
+466 AVCPPGAPLLF
-477 RINGRALSTQIR
+477 RISGRALSTQIR

-513 TIQSQYDQFSRGSQD
+513 TIQSQYDQFVQGSQV
-528 IFSSR
+528 ISSSR

-543 QGAWKPR
+543 QAAWKPR
-550 PSLRFIAAGRLS
+550 PSLRFLAAGRLS
-562 YNKIDDSIDSQ
+562 YNKIDDSIESD

-592 RRQLVL
+592 RRHLVL
-598 KAIYSEAFKDPTDT
+598 KAVYSEAFKDPTDT
-612 EKFGGVVFPRIGA
+612 EKFGGVVFPRNGQ
-625 FQTSVNFNL
+625 FQTSFNVNL

-660 YRAHYTGVIGISQL
+660 YRAHYTGVIALTRL
-674 PSSNDCPDP
+674 PSSETCFDP
-683 CVVNQ
+683 CVENL
-688 NRDEILVRGLE
+688 NRDAILVRGLE

-713 NYTHV
+713 NYTYV
-718 LPEQRI
+718 QPEQRI
-724 PSAADPNAPDPN
+724 PSAIDPNAADPNAN
-736 VTTEAVRVPN
+736 TETVRVPN
-746 IATDQFNVGVDAEW
+746 IATNQINLGVDEEW

-767 RTHYSGRRR
+767 RTHYSGGRK
-776 IGRGTAFVT
+776 IGRGTAFVA
-785 FPDYL
+785 FPDNV
-790 GPQVDAY
+790 GPDAY
-797 ATTAVSLTYR
+797 TTTAVSLTYR

-820 NVFDKQYYA
+820 NVFDKQYSV
-829 VGSETLPAV
+829 VGSELLPMV

>member
-1 MKRFSLFAAVVLLLL
+1 MKRVSLFAAVLLLVV
-16 AHGASAQNACTEALT
+16 HGASAQNACTLAVA
-31 QAQKSYDSGEFAQA
+31 QAQKFYDTGEFVQTSA
-45 ASLLQQECVHARLS
+45 LLRQECGRARLS
-59 RTIAIQVQSLL
+59 RTVAIQVQSLL

-77 ERQDEAR
+77 ERPDEAR
-84 REVAKL
+84 KEVAKL
-90 LRFEPSFD
+90 LRLEPGFD

-113 RREEQSAQVT
+113 RHEEQSAQVT
-123 SVSKTAESLREAP
+123 SVSKTPESLREAP
-136 ATVVVVTGDEIERR
+136 ATVVVVSGDEIERR

-177 VYQRGYYDAFNSRLL
+177 VYQRGYYDEFNSRLL

-242 SIITKDAAAL
+242 SVITKDAAAL
-252 LSENNGENN
+252 LGENNGENN
-261 AENKRFGLFGHVT
+261 AENRQFGLAGHVT
-274 TGGYGSSA
+274 TGGYGSHA
-282 ADMTAAGITGGGTM
+282 ADMTAAGIVGGGTV
-296 AWSVAGRFQ
+296 AWSIAGRFQ
-305 VGKERDLSKFDSWD
+305 SGKERDLSKFDDWD
-319 YTYRNLDYAA
+319 YAYRNLNYAE
-329 LPTLQG
+329 LPTLKG
-335 VNAAGLQLARQT
+335 VNAAGLKLARQT
-347 DQAFIQ
+347 DQTLIQ
-353 QNHLGFN
+353 QQGLGFN
-360 DRAKNWGV
+360 DQAKNWGV

-391 SAYGASFYGG
+391 SAHGAFYFGG

-407 EETALYLRYSA
+407 EETALYLRYST

-434 SIDPNGSEFDLMAIY
+434 TIDKNASEFDLMATY
-449 ANGILDSSNL
+449 ANGSLDSRNL

-466 AVCPPTAPFVF
+466 AVCPPTAPSVF
-477 RINGRALSTQIR
+477 AINGSALSTQIR

-502 SGVTGVEFAKS
+502 SGVTGIELVRS
-513 TIQSQYDQFSRGSQD
+513 TIQSQYDQFAAGEPVVISPYNYHSD
-528 IFSSR
+528 A
-533 NFHTDTALWG
+533 ALWG

-550 PSLRFIAAGRLS
+550 PSLRFIAAGRLT
-562 YNKIDDSIDSQ
+562 YNTINNSIDSQ

-587 IYSPG
+587 IYAPG
-592 RRQLVL
+592 SKRLVL

-612 EKFGGVVFPRIGA
+612 EKFGGIVFPRFGA

-639 RNTEVSAGWEADERT
+639 RNTELSAEWEPSERT
-654 SVQLSA
+654 AVQLSA
-660 YRAHYTGVIGISQL
+660 YQARYSGVVGPAQL
-674 PSSNDCPDP
+674 RPSNACPDP
-683 CVVNQ
+683 CLVNQ
-688 NRDEILVRGLE
+688 NRDSIRVRGLE
-699 LTARHKIAAAEIWA
+699 MTARHRISAAEIWA

-718 LPEQRI
+718 QPVQSI
-724 PSAADPNAPDPN
+724 PTAFDPNAADPNAA
-736 VTTEAVRVPN
+736 TEAVRVPN
-746 IATDQFNVGVDAEW
+746 ITTDQFNVGVDADW

-767 RTHYSGRRR
+767 RTHYSGPRK
-776 IGRGTAFVT
+776 IGHGTAFIT

-790 GPQVDAY
+790 GQQVDAY
-797 ATTAVSLTYR
+797 STTAVSLTYR
-807 DLLPKLSLQLLAD
+807 DVLPQLTLQLLAD
-820 NVFDKQYYA
+820 NVFDKQYSV
-829 VGSETLPAV
+829 VGSESLPMV